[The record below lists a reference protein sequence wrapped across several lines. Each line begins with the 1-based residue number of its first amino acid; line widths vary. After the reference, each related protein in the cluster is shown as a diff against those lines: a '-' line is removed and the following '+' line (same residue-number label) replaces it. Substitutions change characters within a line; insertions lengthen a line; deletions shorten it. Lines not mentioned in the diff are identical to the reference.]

1 MDLLGEAVSFAGI
14 EEAMADIEKS
24 AQNTELSDEV
34 VRELKCSYGVPEMQQ
49 HNHQPFSHPQPL
61 INRGVQRRTEGR
73 EMLISFFSIVH

>member
-24 AQNTELSDEV
+24 AL
-34 VRELKCSYGVPEMQQ
+34 
-49 HNHQPFSHPQPL
+49 SHPQPL